1 VPAYNEDKR
10 MMPMLDEML
19 GELEK
24 HARQSRYARAL
35 RCCRSGVDAAT
46 SLSLHNAPFLLS
58 MFSLVIRSS
67 SSASCY
73 RLLLSLPLGPVAVVC
88 ERAC

>member
-35 RCCRSGVDAAT
+35 RCCRSCVDAAVT
-46 SLSLHNAPFLLS
+46 SWCLRNVPLLLS
-58 MFSLVIRSS
+58 MFHSS
-67 SSASCY
+67 SVPRCPRCVIAFTLAPTWPHRCC
-73 RLLLSLPLGPVAVVC
+73 L
-88 ERAC
+88 